1 MVSVPA
7 KSQGECY
14 VLIGLALS
22 SIPVVGKEDYYGL
35 GLLWLDYMIM
45 STLDLEWIPQ
55 TESVWQVA
63 DGLSQCWAANY
74 NINPNIKS

>member
-35 GLLWLDYMIM
+35 GLL
-45 STLDLEWIPQ
+45 
-55 TESVWQVA
+55 
-63 DGLSQCWAANY
+63 
-74 NINPNIKS
+74 